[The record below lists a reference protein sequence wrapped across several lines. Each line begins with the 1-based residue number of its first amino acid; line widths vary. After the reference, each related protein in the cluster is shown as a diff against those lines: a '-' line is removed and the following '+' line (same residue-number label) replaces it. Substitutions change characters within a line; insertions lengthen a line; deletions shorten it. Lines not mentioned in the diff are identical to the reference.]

1 MLLETC
7 KSGVIFDCFASEGF
21 WVFMGPQDTGSYKIF
36 GMEMRST
43 YRGAGFPSSAV
54 KHHGNFPAR
63 EKANVVQTPF
73 VRNVN
78 DNAESSSSR
87 LTKETKQKI
96 TNEESSKDSRTPL
109 LSHSAV

>member
-1 MLLETC
+1 MSLGHGVLSLVLLETC

-21 WVFMGPQDTGSYKIF
+21 WVFMGPRDTGSYKIF

-54 KHHGNFPAR
+54 KHHSNFPAR

-78 DNAESSSSR
+78 DNAER
-87 LTKETKQKI
+87 AKQQQQTYKRNK
-96 TNEESSKDSRTPL
+96 TED
-109 LSHSAV
+109 H

>member
-1 MLLETC
+1 
-7 KSGVIFDCFASEGF
+7 
-21 WVFMGPQDTGSYKIF
+21 MGPRDTGSYKIF

-54 KHHGNFPAR
+54 KHHSNFPAR
-63 EKANVVQTPF
+63 EKANVVQTPFKF

-96 TNEESSKDSRTPL
+96 TKEESSKDSRTPL
-109 LSHSAV
+109 LSHSPV